1 MGPHVE
7 QSCNCSLALFTAE
20 GTEMSRSS
28 PRPRNGWM
36 MQDRDLGAFGSQ
48 RELMS
53 IVGGMG
59 GGALRP
65 GVVQVSEE
73 DQKPVSWE

>member
-1 MGPHVE
+1 
-7 QSCNCSLALFTAE
+7 
-20 GTEMSRSS
+20 
-28 PRPRNGWM
+28 M